1 MDYES
6 FNQIIVAH
14 RNSIIFIGIS
24 VLIFVIIGIVAVEIY
39 VRGNLNFQYIKFNK
53 LKFSPT
59 LLMLIPLILVIV
71 YFPIK
76 IYQCNYDI
84 DNLSYES
91 YVGEVEYSESSVKL
105 VDDKLSVFVGKY
117 HEIVPRGITYGLVIY
132 SEKSH
137 VIVFYEAQN

>member
-24 VLIFVIIGIVAVEIY
+24 VFIFVIIGIVAVEIY

>member
-6 FNQIIVAH
+6 FNQIIVSH

-117 HEIVPRGITYGLVIY
+117 HEIVPQGITYGLVIY